1 MSYLPI
7 TGTFLDEMTHDIP
20 SQNWGPD
27 EWAREFDTFVDAGID
42 TAIMI
47 RTGYQEKL
55 ACPSQTIADHRPVLP
70 VQVDLVQLFLDLAAE
85 RSIKLF
91 FGLYDSGYHWHR
103 NDWTVEVELNKAYI
117 HEMFARYGSSPAFQ
131 GWYLP
136 HETFDSGMRII
147 DINTALAT
155 EIRSFS
161 RLPILVSPFF
171 HGRTDQATG
180 PRGSARTVDEHV
192 RAWTEI
198 LGAYSGLV
206 DYCAFQ
212 DGTADLLALEDLVS
226 ATADVA
232 RQAGITLWS
241 NLESFDRDMPIK
253 FPPIDWRK
261 LAHKLDV
268 VQPYVEKVITF
279 EFSHFISPNSTWPA
293 AKNLYRRYQDHL
305 ATRAGAESRSG
316 SAALSGRRG

>member
-27 EWAREFDTFVDAGID
+27 EWAREFDTFVSAGID
-42 TAIMI
+42 TVIMI

-55 ACPSQTIADHRPVLP
+55 ACPSETIAGHRPILP
-70 VQVDLVQLFLDLAAE
+70 VQVDLVRLFLDLAAE
-85 RSIKLF
+85 RNIALF

-103 NDWTVEVELNKAYI
+103 HDWVTEVELNNAYL
-117 HEMFARYGSSPAFQ
+117 HEMMETYGSSPAFR

-147 DINTALAT
+147 DINTALAR
-155 EIRSFS
+155 EIRTISQ
-161 RLPILVSPFF
+161 LPILVSPFF

-180 PRGSARTVDEHV
+180 PRGSARTVEEHA
-192 RAWTEI
+192 RAWEEI

-212 DGTADLLALEDLVS
+212 DGTADLLALEELTR
-226 ATADVA
+226 ATAEVA
-232 RQAGITLWS
+232 QKAGVTLWS
-241 NLESFDRDMPIK
+241 NLESFDRDMHIK
-253 FPPIDWRK
+253 FPPLDWRK

-279 EFSHFISPNSTWPA
+279 EFSHFMSPNSTWPSA
-293 AKNLYRRYQDHL
+293 QNLYRRYQDHL
-305 ATRAGAESRSG
+305 QN
-316 SAALSGRRG
+316 RRGA

>member
-27 EWAREFDTFVDAGID
+27 EWAREFDTFVQAGID
-42 TAIMI
+42 TVIMI

-55 ACPSQTIADHRPVLP
+55 ACASATISAHRPVLP
-70 VQVDLVQLFLDLAAE
+70 VQVDLVRLFLDLAAE
-85 RSIKLF
+85 RDIALF

-103 NDWTVEVELNKAYI
+103 NDWTVEVELNRRYL
-117 HEMFARYGSSPAFQ
+117 HEMHATYGESQAFR

-136 HETFDSGMRII
+136 HETADSSLRIM
-147 DINTALAT
+147 DINTALAK
-155 EIRSFS
+155 EIRTLST
-161 RLPILVSPFF
+161 LPILVSPFF
-171 HGRTDQATG
+171 HARSDQSAG
-180 PRGSARTVDEHV
+180 PRGRARSVDEHV
-192 RAWTEI
+192 RAWSEI
-198 LGAYSGLV
+198 FASYSGLV

-212 DGTADLLALEDLVS
+212 DGTADLLALEEVTA
-226 ATADVA
+226 ATAAEA
-232 RQAGITLWS
+232 RKHDITLWS
-241 NLESFDRDMPIK
+241 NVESFDRDMPIK

-279 EFSHFISPNSTWPA
+279 EFSHFMSPNSTYPSA
-293 AKNLYRRYQDHL
+293 HNLYRRYRDHL
-305 ATRAGAESRSG
+305 AARQAQQSSRTE
-316 SAALSGRRG
+316 